1 MTTRRNILMASLL
14 LNLLFSQRGLGEGLA
29 DSILKA
35 NSPDASTAAQPLSKD
50 DSREQQAQDAFKQA
64 ALGAAFAGLAGGAL
78 MSAGVDQMLLGNFPE
93 GAALISMAGQEFGQ
107 MASNNQAADYN
118 NSQKQILNGADPL
131 ALPSSA
137 QMALNSPELNKALSD
152 AGVNPNQF
160 KQQLAS
166 GELKSAS
173 DILTALGKPVDAE
186 SLAKAQQF
194 ADSKAAGIFSDAQ
207 KKMEETGAKTLTAD
221 GNASS
226 KNSENSAGETAA
238 PSKGGRELASN
249 EKSDKSAETQET
261 EKSQAAKENHLASTP
276 KDLDK
281 KVASLG
287 LDMNSLLS
295 KMFGSGS
302 LMDSSDQKALLRQE
316 LGQMGIQLPVKG
328 VSIFALAH
336 RQYSE
341 FGKSRSRAKR
351 VALR

>member
-50 DSREQQAQDAFKQA
+50 ESREQQAQDAFKQA
-64 ALGAAFAGLAGGAL
+64 SAGEGIANALGGIFFGAAMEQMAIGNWAEGGIL
-78 MSAGVDQMLLGNFPE
+78 LDMSIKEFEQAGVNR
-93 GAALISMAGQEFGQ
+93 
-107 MASNNQAADYN
+107 QAAESN
-118 NSQKQILNGADPL
+118 NSQKQILNGADPFSL
-131 ALPSSA
+131 SPAA
-137 QMALNSPELNKALSD
+137 QNALNSPELDKALSD

-194 ADSKAAGIFSDAQ
+194 ADSKAAGIFSEAQ

-226 KNSENSAGETAA
+226 KNSESSAGETAA
-238 PSKGGRELASN
+238 TSKGGRELASN

-276 KDLDK
+276 KDSDK
-281 KVASLG
+281 KVASSG
-287 LDMNSLLS
+287 FDMNSLLS

-302 LMDSSDQKALLRQE
+302 LMDSSDQKAVLRQV
-316 LGQMGIQLPVKG
+316 LGQMGIQLPVQG

-341 FGKSRSRAKR
+341 FGKSKGRAKR